1 MKVFNY
7 LRALW
12 GYWIKFRFRKKLAKM
27 PIQLGERVLFKKEPI
42 IQLHPK
48 AKLIIGDNTT
58 INSDNYG
65 YHVNMFSQCKLMADR
80 EDAIITIGSNTRIH
94 GSAIHAYKSISIG
107 DNCLIAANCQ
117 IIDCNGHDLSFD
129 NVDNRINTHGHAKA
143 VVIENSVWLGTGVV
157 VLPGVTI
164 GRGSVISANS
174 VVNCDVPPMCVA
186 GGNPLQ
192 IIKQIKP

>member
-7 LRALW
+7 LRAFW
-12 GYWIKFRFRKKLAKM
+12 WHWKKFRFRKKLAKM
-27 PIQLGERVLFKKEPI
+27 PIELGEKVNFNKRPI

-58 INSDNYG
+58 INPDNYG
-65 YHVNMFSQCKLMADR
+65 YHVNMFSKCKLMADR
-80 EDAIITIGSNTRIH
+80 ENAVIKIGSNTRIH

-129 NVDNRINTHGHAKA
+129 NVDNRINTQGHAKA
-143 VVIENSVWLGTGVV
+143 VVIENSVWLGTGVI

-174 VVNCDVPPMCVA
+174 VVSCDVPPMCVA

-192 IIKQIKP
+192 IIKKINL

>member
-1 MKVFNY
+1 
-7 LRALW
+7 
-12 GYWIKFRFRKKLAKM
+12 
-27 PIQLGERVLFKKEPI
+27 
-42 IQLHPK
+42 
-48 AKLIIGDNTT
+48 
-58 INSDNYG
+58 
-65 YHVNMFSQCKLMADR
+65 MFSKCKLMADR
-80 EDAIITIGSNTRIH
+80 ENAVIKIGSNTRIH

-129 NVDNRINTHGHAKA
+129 NVDNRINTQGHAKA
-143 VVIENSVWLGTGVV
+143 VVIENSVWLGTGVI

-174 VVNCDVPPMCVA
+174 VVSCDVPPMCVA

-192 IIKQIKP
+192 IIKKINL

>member
-1 MKVFNY
+1 MINDKAIVDKNSKLDSSVEVGPFSIIGKEVKIGKNVKILSHVNITGDTSISDECEIY
-7 LRALW
+7 SFASIGSNPQDL
-12 GYWIKFRFRKKLAKM
+12 KFK
-27 PIQLGERVLFKKEPI
+27 GEKT
-42 IQLHPK
+42 
-48 AKLIIGDNTT
+48 KLIIGKKNKIREYVT
-58 INSDNYG
+58 INPG
-65 YHVNMFSQCKLMADR
+65 TA
-80 EDAIITIGSNTRIH
+80 H
-94 GSAIHAYKSISIG
+94 GGGLTSIG

-129 NVDNRINTHGHAKA
+129 NVDNRINTQGHAKA

-164 GRGSVISANS
+164 GRGSIISANS

-192 IIKQIKP
+192 IIKQIKQ

>member
-12 GYWIKFRFRKKLAKM
+12 GYWLKFRYRKKLAKM
-27 PIQLGERVLFKKEPI
+27 PIQLGERVFFKKKPI

-65 YHVNMFSQCKLMADR
+65 YHVNMFSPCKLMADK
-80 EDAIITIGSNTRIH
+80 EDAIIHIGCNTRIH
-94 GSAIHAYKSISIG
+94 GSAIHAYKSIRIG

-129 NVDNRINTHGHAKA
+129 NVDNRINTQGHAKP

-164 GRGSVISANS
+164 GRGSIISANS

-192 IIKQIKP
+192 IIKQFKP

>member
-12 GYWIKFRFRKKLAKM
+12 GYWIKFRYRNKLAKM
-27 PIQLGERVLFKKEPI
+27 PIQLGERVVFKKKPI

-80 EDAIITIGSNTRIH
+80 EDAVIKIGSNTRIH

-129 NVDNRINTHGHAKA
+129 NVDNRINTQGHAKA

-192 IIKQIKP
+192 IIKQITS